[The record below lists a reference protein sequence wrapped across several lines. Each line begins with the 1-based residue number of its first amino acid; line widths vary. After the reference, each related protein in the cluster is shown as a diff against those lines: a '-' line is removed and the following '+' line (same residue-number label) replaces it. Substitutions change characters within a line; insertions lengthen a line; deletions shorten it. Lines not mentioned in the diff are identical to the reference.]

1 MTNKLTV
8 QTKVVYGENM
18 YYPVNEIAQCIAS
31 LLRTKTISTYAL
43 KECASVLGME
53 LEVLPVADKNF
64 SF

>member
-18 YYPVNEIAQCIAS
+18 YYPVNEVAQCIAN
-31 LLRTKTISTYAL
+31 LLRTKTISTWAL
-43 KECASVLGME
+43 KQCDSVLGME

-64 SF
+64 S